1 MYFNKSFR
9 KKAGNWRKLPNVVA
23 MAYQIH
29 QTLMNNMTD
38 KIQKEER
45 EREREGEMMCS

>member
-1 MYFNKSFR
+1 
-9 KKAGNWRKLPNVVA
+9 LPNVIA

-29 QTLMNNMTD
+29 QTLMNNMID

-45 EREREGEMMCS
+45 ERGGRKRER